1 MFNVSKFSIKP
12 DKTKGRVYK
21 TSNDKFRN
29 DYQRDVGRIIHS
41 TAFRRLK
48 YKTQVFVNHEGDHFR
63 TRLTHTLEVSQIA
76 RSISRYFKLN
86 EDLTEAI
93 ALAHDLGHTPFGHAG
108 EDALIKASGSYFNHN
123 DQSFRIVTFLEKAYL
138 PFDGLNLTW
147 ETLEGIAKHN
157 GPLKNIN
164 KNSTIF
170 FFNESFMDLDL
181 KTFPSLEAQV
191 ASISDD
197 IAYMNHD
204 LDDGF
209 RAKLFNTKD
218 LNKLNFYKEI
228 IKEYGLEPNND
239 RFKKELV
246 RNLINKMVVDLIIQT
261 EKNLQKIKPKNVND
275 IRNAGFNIASFSTKM
290 KRNISEIRLFLNKR
304 MYNHKS
310 IRDKTKKYKKI
321 IENLYQ
327 QYFTDKA
334 DIPAKWIKETY
345 INTPSL
351 ITIST
356 TGFEVNKKQMI
367 IDYISGMTDR
377 YILKIYNKI

>member
-1 MFNVSKFSIKP
+1 MLNVSKFGIRP
-12 DKTKGRVYK
+12 DKTLGRVYE
-21 TSNDKFRN
+21 TENDKFRN
-29 DYQRDVGRIIHS
+29 NYQRDVGRIIHS

-108 EDALIKASGSYFNHN
+108 EDALVKASGSYFNHN
-123 DQSFRIVTFLEKAYL
+123 DQSFRIVTFLEKAYST
-138 PFDGLNLTW
+138 FDGLNLTW
-147 ETLEGIAKHN
+147 ETLEGLAKHN

-164 KNSTIF
+164 KKSTIF
-170 FFNESFMDLDL
+170 LFNESSMDLDL
-181 KTFPSLEAQV
+181 KIFPSLEAQI

-209 RAKLFNTKD
+209 RAGLFSLKD
-218 LNKLNFYKEI
+218 LTKLSFYKQF
-228 IKEYGLEPNND
+228 IKKYGLEPNSS

-246 RNLINKMVVDLIIQT
+246 RNLINKMVVDLIVQT
-261 EKNLQKIKPKNVND
+261 EKNLQKIKPKNVNH

-290 KRNISEIRLFLNKR
+290 KKNISEIRFFLNKK
-304 MYNHKS
+304 MYNHKTVS
-310 IRDKTKKYKKI
+310 DKTKKYKKI
-321 IENLYQ
+321 IEILYQ
-327 QYFTDKA
+327 QYSANKV
-334 DIPAKWIKETY
+334 DIPSKWINETY
-345 INTPSL
+345 GRIPTDYE
-351 ITIST
+351 T
-356 TGFEVNKKQMI
+356 NKKQMI

-377 YILKIYNKI
+377 YILKIYNK

>member
-1 MFNVSKFSIKP
+1 MLKVAKFSVRP

-21 TSNDKFRN
+21 TPKDKFRN
-29 DYQRDVGRIIHS
+29 NYQRDVGRIIHS

-108 EDALIKASGSYFNHN
+108 EDALVKASGSYFNHN
-123 DQSFRIVTFLEKAYL
+123 DQSFRIVTFLEKVYL
-138 PFDGLNLTW
+138 NFDGLNLTW
-147 ETLEGIAKHN
+147 ETLEGLAKHN
-157 GPLKNIN
+157 WPIKKIN
-164 KNSTIF
+164 KNSTLYY
-170 FFNESFMDLDL
+170 FNNKFMDLDL
-181 KTFPSLEAQV
+181 KRFPSLEAQI

-209 RAKLFNTKD
+209 RAGLFEPKD
-218 LNKLNFYKEI
+218 LSKFSFYNEI
-228 IKEYGLEPNND
+228 IKECRVVSNIN
-239 RFKKELV
+239 RFKKEIV
-246 RNLINKMVVDLIIQT
+246 RRLINKMVVNLIKQT
-261 EKNLQKIKPKNVND
+261 EKNLEKVNPRNIDD
-275 IRNAGFNIASFSTKM
+275 IRNANFNVIAFSSKM
-290 KRNISEIRLFLNKR
+290 KKNISEIRLFLNKR
-304 MYNHKS
+304 MYNHKLV
-310 IRDKTKKYKKI
+310 IGKTKKYKKI

-327 QYFTDKA
+327 LYSINKLS
-334 DIPAKWIKETY
+334 IPSKWIKETY
-345 INTPSL
+345 KKNNV
-351 ITIST
+351 
-356 TGFEVNKKQMI
+356 EKKQMI

-377 YILKIYNKI
+377 YILKICNKV

>member
-1 MFNVSKFSIKP
+1 MLKVSNFSISP
-12 DKTKGRVYK
+12 NKTRGRVYDI
-21 TSNDKFRN
+21 TNDKFRN

-123 DQSFRIVTFLEKAYL
+123 DQSFRIVTFLEKVYL

-164 KNSTIF
+164 RNSTLF
-170 FFNESFMDLDL
+170 SFNNNIMNLELT
-181 KTFPSLEAQV
+181 TFPSLEAQI

-209 RAKLFNTKD
+209 RAKLFNLND
-218 LNKLNFYKEI
+218 LKKLNFYKEI
-228 IKEYGLEPNND
+228 IKEYGLEKNNN

-246 RNLINKMVVDLIIQT
+246 RNLINKMVVDLIKETQ
-261 EKNLQKIKPKNVND
+261 KNLNKIKPRNVND
-275 IRNAGFNIASFSTKM
+275 IRNAGFSIVSFSNKM
-290 KRNISEIRLFLNKR
+290 KRNILEIRLFLNKR
-304 MYNHKS
+304 MYNHSTVRKN
-310 IRDKTKKYKKI
+310 TKKYRKI
-321 IENLYQ
+321 IESLYKL
-327 QYFTDKA
+327 YISKKLS
-334 DIPAKWIKETY
+334 IPFKWINETY
-345 INTPSL
+345 KNID
-351 ITIST
+351 
-356 TGFEVNKKQMI
+356 VHKKQMV

-377 YILKIYNKI
+377 YILKIYQKI

>member
-1 MFNVSKFSIKP
+1 MLKVSNFSISP
-12 DKTKGRVYK
+12 NKTRGRVYGI
-21 TSNDKFRN
+21 TNDKFRN

-108 EDALIKASGSYFNHN
+108 EDALINASGSYFNHN
-123 DQSFRIVTFLEKAYL
+123 DQSFRIVTFLEKVYL

-157 GPLKNIN
+157 GPIKNLN
-164 KNSTIF
+164 RNSTLF
-170 FFNESFMDLDL
+170 LFNNNIMNLELT
-181 KTFPSLEAQV
+181 TFPSLEAQI

-209 RAKLFNTKD
+209 RAKLFNLND
-218 LNKLNFYKEI
+218 LKKLNFYKEI
-228 IKEYGLEPNND
+228 IKEYGLEKNNN

-246 RNLINKMVVDLIIQT
+246 RNLINKMVVDLIKETQ
-261 EKNLQKIKPKNVND
+261 KNLNKIKPRNVND
-275 IRNAGFNIASFSTKM
+275 IRNAGFSIVSFSNKM
-290 KRNISEIRLFLNKR
+290 KRNILEIRLFLNKR
-304 MYNHKS
+304 MYNHSTVRKN
-310 IRDKTKKYKKI
+310 TKKYRKI
-321 IENLYQ
+321 IESLYKL
-327 QYFTDKA
+327 YTSKKLS
-334 DIPAKWIKETY
+334 IPIKWINETY
-345 INTPSL
+345 KNIN
-351 ITIST
+351 
-356 TGFEVNKKQMI
+356 VHKKQMI

-377 YILKIYNKI
+377 YILKIYKKI

>member
-1 MFNVSKFSIKP
+1 M
-12 DKTKGRVYK
+12 YK
-21 TSNDKFRN
+21 TTNDKFRN

-123 DQSFRIVTFLEKAYL
+123 DQSFRIVTFLEKVYL

-164 KNSTIF
+164 KKSTLF
-170 FFNESFMDLDL
+170 LFNKNFMNLEL
-181 KTFPSLEAQV
+181 KTFPSLEAQIS
-191 ASISDD
+191 SISDD

-209 RAKLFNTKD
+209 RAGLFNTKD

-228 IKEYGLEPNND
+228 IKEYGLVSNNN

-246 RNLINKMVVDLIIQT
+246 RKLINKMVIDLIKQT
-261 EKNLQKIKPKNVND
+261 ETNLNKIKPKNAND
-275 IRNAGFNIASFSTKM
+275 IRNAGFNIASFSNKM
-290 KRNISEIRLFLNKR
+290 KRNILEIRLFLNKQ
-304 MYNHKS
+304 MYNHKTVY
-310 IRDKTKKYKKI
+310 DKTKKYKKI
-321 IENLYQ
+321 IENLYKL
-327 QYFTDKA
+327 YNSNKLL
-334 DIPAKWIKETY
+334 IPTKWINETY
-345 INTPSL
+345 KDIKV
-351 ITIST
+351 
-356 TGFEVNKKQMI
+356 EKKQVI

-377 YILKIYNKI
+377 YILKIYNRI

>member
-1 MFNVSKFSIKP
+1 
-12 DKTKGRVYK
+12 
-21 TSNDKFRN
+21 
-29 DYQRDVGRIIHS
+29 
-41 TAFRRLK
+41 
-48 YKTQVFVNHEGDHFR
+48 
-63 TRLTHTLEVSQIA
+63 
-76 RSISRYFKLN
+76 
-86 EDLTEAI
+86 
-93 ALAHDLGHTPFGHAG
+93 
-108 EDALIKASGSYFNHN
+108 
-123 DQSFRIVTFLEKAYL
+123 
-138 PFDGLNLTW
+138 
-147 ETLEGIAKHN
+147 
-157 GPLKNIN
+157 
-164 KNSTIF
+164 
-170 FFNESFMDLDL
+170 
-181 KTFPSLEAQV
+181 
-191 ASISDD
+191 
-197 IAYMNHD
+197 MNHD

-345 INTPSL
+345 IDTPSL

-356 TGFEVNKKQMI
+356 TDFEVNKKQMI

>member
-1 MFNVSKFSIKP
+1 MLNVSKFGIRP
-12 DKTKGRVYK
+12 DKTLGRVYE
-21 TSNDKFRN
+21 TENDKFRN
-29 DYQRDVGRIIHS
+29 NYQRDVGRIIHS

-108 EDALIKASGSYFNHN
+108 EDALVKASGSYFNHN
-123 DQSFRIVTFLEKAYL
+123 DQSFRIVTFLEKAYST
-138 PFDGLNLTW
+138 FDGLNLTW
-147 ETLEGIAKHN
+147 ETLEGLAKHN

-170 FFNESFMDLDL
+170 FFNESSMDLDL
-181 KTFPSLEAQV
+181 KIFPSLEAQI

-209 RAKLFNTKD
+209 RAGLFRLKD
-218 LNKLNFYKEI
+218 LTKLSFYKEF
-228 IKEYGLEPNND
+228 IKKYGLEPNSS

-246 RNLINKMVVDLIIQT
+246 RNLINKMVVDLIVQT
-261 EKNLQKIKPKNVND
+261 EKNLQKIKPKNVNH

-290 KRNISEIRLFLNKR
+290 KKNISEIRFFLNKK
-304 MYNHKS
+304 MYNHKTVS
-310 IRDKTKKYKKI
+310 DKTKKYKKI
-321 IENLYQ
+321 IEILYQ
-327 QYFTDKA
+327 QYSANKV
-334 DIPAKWIKETY
+334 DIPSKWINETY
-345 INTPSL
+345 GRIPTDYE
-351 ITIST
+351 T
-356 TGFEVNKKQMI
+356 NKKQMI

-377 YILKIYNKI
+377 YILKIYNKK

>member
-1 MFNVSKFSIKP
+1 MLNVSKFGIRP
-12 DKTKGRVYK
+12 DKTLGRVYE
-21 TSNDKFRN
+21 TENDKFRN
-29 DYQRDVGRIIHS
+29 NYQRDVGRIIHS

-108 EDALIKASGSYFNHN
+108 EDALVKASGSYFNHN
-123 DQSFRIVTFLEKAYL
+123 DQSFRIVTFLEKAYST
-138 PFDGLNLTW
+138 FDGLNLTW
-147 ETLEGIAKHN
+147 ETLEGLAKHN

-170 FFNESFMDLDL
+170 FFNESSMDLDL
-181 KTFPSLEAQV
+181 KIFPSLEAQI

-209 RAKLFNTKD
+209 RAGLFSLKD
-218 LNKLNFYKEI
+218 LTKLSFYKEF
-228 IKEYGLEPNND
+228 IKKYGLEPNSS

-246 RNLINKMVVDLIIQT
+246 RNLINKMVVDLIVQT
-261 EKNLQKIKPKNVND
+261 EKNLQKIKPKNVNH

-290 KRNISEIRLFLNKR
+290 KKNISEIRFFLNKK
-304 MYNHKS
+304 MYNHKTVS
-310 IRDKTKKYKKI
+310 DKTKKYKKI
-321 IENLYQ
+321 IEILYQ
-327 QYFTDKA
+327 QYSANKV
-334 DIPAKWIKETY
+334 DIPSKWINETY
-345 INTPSL
+345 GRIPTDYE
-351 ITIST
+351 T
-356 TGFEVNKKQMI
+356 NKKQMI

-377 YILKIYNKI
+377 YILKIYNRK

>member
-1 MFNVSKFSIKP
+1 MLKVSKFSVRP
-12 DKTKGRVYK
+12 DKTRGRLYK
-21 TSNDKFRN
+21 TVNDKYRN

-108 EDALIKASGSYFNHN
+108 EDALIKASNSYFNHN
-123 DQSFRIVTFLEKAYL
+123 DQSFRIVTFLEKVYL

-157 GPLKNIN
+157 GPLKSIN
-164 KNSTIF
+164 ENSTLF
-170 FFNESFMDLDL
+170 SFNTNTMDLEL
-181 KTFPSLEAQV
+181 KTFPSMEAQI

-197 IAYMNHD
+197 IAYMNHG

-209 RAKLFNTKD
+209 RAGLFNSKD
-218 LNKLNFYKEI
+218 LKMLNFYKEI
-228 IKEYGLEPNND
+228 IKEYGLESNSD
-239 RFKKELV
+239 RFKKEFV
-246 RNLINKMVVDLIIQT
+246 RNLINKMVVDLIKQT
-261 EKNLQKIKPKNVND
+261 EINLNKVKPRDIND
-275 IRNAGFNIASFSTKM
+275 IRNAGFNIASFSNKM
-290 KRNISEIRLFLNKR
+290 KKNILEIRLFLNKR
-304 MYNHKS
+304 MYNHKKVS
-310 IRDKTKKYKKI
+310 NKTKKYKKI

-327 QYFTDKA
+327 LYSSNKIN
-334 DIPAKWIKETY
+334 IPPKWINETY
-345 INTPSL
+345 KNIK
-351 ITIST
+351 
-356 TGFEVNKKQMI
+356 VDKKQMI
-367 IDYISGMTDR
+367 VDYISGMTDR
-377 YILKIYNKI
+377 YILKICNKI

>member
-1 MFNVSKFSIKP
+1 MLKVSKFSVRP
-12 DKTKGRVYK
+12 DKTRGRLYK
-21 TSNDKFRN
+21 TVNDKYRN

-108 EDALIKASGSYFNHN
+108 EDALIKASNSYFNHN
-123 DQSFRIVTFLEKAYL
+123 DQSFRIVTFLEKVYL

-157 GPLKNIN
+157 GPLKSIN
-164 KNSTIF
+164 ENSTLF
-170 FFNESFMDLDL
+170 SFNTNTMDLEL
-181 KTFPSLEAQV
+181 KTFPSLEAQI

-209 RAKLFNTKD
+209 RAGLFYIKD
-218 LNKLNFYKEI
+218 LNKLSFYKEI
-228 IKEYGLEPNND
+228 IKEYGLESNSD

-246 RNLINKMVVDLIIQT
+246 RNLINKMVVDLIKET
-261 EKNLQKIKPKNVND
+261 EKNLNKIKPKNTND
-275 IRNAGFNIASFSTKM
+275 IRNAGFNIASFSNKM
-290 KRNISEIRLFLNKR
+290 KKNISEIRLFLNKQ
-304 MYNHKS
+304 MYNHKKVS
-310 IRDKTKKYKKI
+310 NNTKKYKKI

-327 QYFTDKA
+327 FYSSNKLN
-334 DIPAKWIKETY
+334 IPPKWINETY
-345 INTPSL
+345 KNIK
-351 ITIST
+351 
-356 TGFEVNKKQMI
+356 VDKKQMI
-367 IDYISGMTDR
+367 VDYISGMTDR

>member
-1 MFNVSKFSIKP
+1 MLNVSKFGIRP
-12 DKTKGRVYK
+12 DKTLGRVYE
-21 TSNDKFRN
+21 TENDKYRN
-29 DYQRDVGRIIHS
+29 NYQRDVGRIIHS

-63 TRLTHTLEVSQIA
+63 TSLTHTLEVSQIA

-108 EDALIKASGSYFNHN
+108 EDALVKASGSYFNHN
-123 DQSFRIVTFLEKAYL
+123 DQSFRIVTFLEKAYST
-138 PFDGLNLTW
+138 FDGLNLTW
-147 ETLEGIAKHN
+147 ETLEGLAKHN

-170 FFNESFMDLDL
+170 FFNESSMDLDL
-181 KTFPSLEAQV
+181 KIFPSLEAQI

-209 RAKLFNTKD
+209 RAGLFRLKD
-218 LNKLNFYKEI
+218 LTKLSFYKEF
-228 IKEYGLEPNND
+228 IKKYGLEPNSS

-246 RNLINKMVVDLIIQT
+246 RNLINKMVVDLIVQT
-261 EKNLQKIKPKNVND
+261 EKNLQKIKPKNVNH

-290 KRNISEIRLFLNKR
+290 KKNISEIRFFLNKK
-304 MYNHKS
+304 MYNHKTVS
-310 IRDKTKKYKKI
+310 DKTKKYKKI
-321 IENLYQ
+321 IEILYQ
-327 QYFTDKA
+327 QYSANKV
-334 DIPAKWIKETY
+334 DIPSKWINETY
-345 INTPSL
+345 GRIPTDYE
-351 ITIST
+351 T
-356 TGFEVNKKQMI
+356 NKKQMI

-377 YILKIYNKI
+377 YILKIYNRK

>member
-1 MFNVSKFSIKP
+1 MLNVSKFSIKP
-12 DKTKGRVYK
+12 DKTKGRFYK
-21 TSNDKFRN
+21 TANDKFRN
-29 DYQRDVGRIIHS
+29 NYQRDVGRIIHS

-170 FFNESFMDLDL
+170 FFNKNFMDLNL
-181 KTFPSLEAQV
+181 KTHPSLEAQV

-218 LNKLNFYKEI
+218 LNKLNFYREI
-228 IKEYGLEPNND
+228 IKEYRLEPNND

-334 DIPAKWIKETY
+334 DIPSKWIKETY
-345 INTPSL
+345 IATPSL
-351 ITIST
+351 IKIST
-356 TGFEVNKKQMI
+356 TDFEVNKKQMI

>member
-1 MFNVSKFSIKP
+1 MQKVSKFAIRP
-12 DKTKGRVYK
+12 EKTKGRLHK
-21 TSNDKFRN
+21 TLNDKYRN

-108 EDALIKASGSYFNHN
+108 EDALVKASNAYFNHN
-123 DQSFRIVTFLEKAYL
+123 DQSFRIVTFLEKVYL

-157 GPLKNIN
+157 GPINNIN
-164 KNSTIF
+164 KNSAIF
-170 FFNESFMDLDL
+170 YFNKNLMDLDL
-181 KTFPSLEAQV
+181 KKYSSLEAQI
-191 ASISDD
+191 AAISDD

-209 RAKLFNTKD
+209 RAGLFNHND
-218 LNKLNFYKEI
+218 LNKLSFYNEI
-228 IKEYGLEPNND
+228 IKENNIDSDID

-246 RNLINKMVVDLIIQT
+246 RKLINKMVVDLIKQT
-261 EKNLQKIKPKNVND
+261 EKNLNKIKPKSIDD
-275 IRNAGFNIASFSTKM
+275 IRDAGFSIASFSNKM
-290 KRNISEIRLFLNKR
+290 KSNISEIRLFLNKR

-310 IRDKTKKYKKI
+310 VNNKTKKYKKI
-321 IENLYQ
+321 IENLY
-327 QYFTDKA
+327 YLYLKNKLF
-334 DIPAKWIKETY
+334 IPSKWIKETY
-345 INTPSL
+345 RGI
-351 ITIST
+351 
-356 TGFEVNKKQMI
+356 EVDKEQMI

-377 YILKIYNKI
+377 FILKICNKI

>member
-1 MFNVSKFSIKP
+1 
-12 DKTKGRVYK
+12 
-21 TSNDKFRN
+21 
-29 DYQRDVGRIIHS
+29 
-41 TAFRRLK
+41 
-48 YKTQVFVNHEGDHFR
+48 
-63 TRLTHTLEVSQIA
+63 
-76 RSISRYFKLN
+76 
-86 EDLTEAI
+86 
-93 ALAHDLGHTPFGHAG
+93 
-108 EDALIKASGSYFNHN
+108 
-123 DQSFRIVTFLEKAYL
+123 L

-170 FFNESFMDLDL
+170 FFNENFMDLNL

-218 LNKLNFYKEI
+218 LNKLNFYREI
-228 IKEYGLEPNND
+228 IKEYRLEPNND

-275 IRNAGFNIASFSTKM
+275 IRNSGFNIASFSTKM

-304 MYNHKS
+304 MYNHKLIS
-310 IRDKTKKYKKI
+310 DKTKKYKKI

-327 QYFTDKA
+327 QYFTGKA
-334 DIPAKWIKETY
+334 DIPSKWIKETY
-345 INTPSL
+345 IGALNT
-351 ITIST
+351 TD
-356 TGFEVNKKQMI
+356 FEVNKKQMI

>member
-1 MFNVSKFSIKP
+1 MLNVSKFSIKP

-21 TSNDKFRN
+21 TANDKFRN

-228 IKEYGLEPNND
+228 IKEYELEPNND

-246 RNLINKMVVDLIIQT
+246 RNLINKMVVDLITQT

-334 DIPAKWIKETY
+334 DIPSKWIKETY

-356 TGFEVNKKQMI
+356 AGFEVNKKQMI

>member
-1 MFNVSKFSIKP
+1 MLNVSKFGIRP
-12 DKTKGRVYK
+12 DKTLGRVYE
-21 TSNDKFRN
+21 TENDKFRN
-29 DYQRDVGRIIHS
+29 NYQRDVGRIIHS

-108 EDALIKASGSYFNHN
+108 EDALVKASRSYFNHN
-123 DQSFRIVTFLEKAYL
+123 DQSFRIVTFLEKAYST
-138 PFDGLNLTW
+138 FDGLNLTW
-147 ETLEGIAKHN
+147 ETLEGLAKHN

-164 KNSTIF
+164 KKSTIF
-170 FFNESFMDLDL
+170 LFNESSMDLDL
-181 KTFPSLEAQV
+181 KIFPSLEAQI

-209 RAKLFNTKD
+209 RAGLFSLKD
-218 LNKLNFYKEI
+218 LTKLSFYKEF
-228 IKEYGLEPNND
+228 IKKYGLEPNSS

-246 RNLINKMVVDLIIQT
+246 RNLINKMVVDLIVQT
-261 EKNLQKIKPKNVND
+261 EKNLQKIKPKNVNH

-290 KRNISEIRLFLNKR
+290 KKNISEIRFFLNKK
-304 MYNHKS
+304 MYNHKTVS
-310 IRDKTKKYKKI
+310 DKTKKYKKI
-321 IENLYQ
+321 IEILYQ
-327 QYFTDKA
+327 QYSANKV
-334 DIPAKWIKETY
+334 DIPSKWINETY
-345 INTPSL
+345 GRIPTDYE
-351 ITIST
+351 T
-356 TGFEVNKKQMI
+356 NKKQMI

-377 YILKIYNKI
+377 YILKIYNRK

>member
-1 MFNVSKFSIKP
+1 MLNVSKFSIKP
-12 DKTKGRVYK
+12 DKTKGRFYK
-21 TSNDKFRN
+21 TTNDKFRN
-29 DYQRDVGRIIHS
+29 NYQRDVGRIIHS

-76 RSISRYFKLN
+76 RSISRYFRLN

-170 FFNESFMDLDL
+170 FFNENFMDLNL
-181 KTFPSLEAQV
+181 KTYPSLEAQV

-209 RAKLFNTKD
+209 RANLFNTKD
-218 LNKLNFYKEI
+218 LNKLNFYREI
-228 IKEYGLEPNND
+228 IKEYSLEPNND

-310 IRDKTKKYKKI
+310 ISDKTKKYKRI

-334 DIPAKWIKETY
+334 DIPSKWIKETY
-345 INTPSL
+345 IGTPSL
-351 ITIST
+351 IKIST
-356 TGFEVNKKQMI
+356 TDFEVNKKQMI

>member
-1 MFNVSKFSIKP
+1 MLNVSKFGIRP
-12 DKTKGRVYK
+12 DKTLGRVYE
-21 TSNDKFRN
+21 TENDKFRN
-29 DYQRDVGRIIHS
+29 NYQREVGRIIHS

-108 EDALIKASGSYFNHN
+108 EDALVKASGSYFNHN
-123 DQSFRIVTFLEKAYL
+123 DQSFRIVTFLEKAYST
-138 PFDGLNLTW
+138 FDGLNLTW
-147 ETLEGIAKHN
+147 ETLEGLAKHN

-170 FFNESFMDLDL
+170 FFNESSMDLDL
-181 KTFPSLEAQV
+181 KIFPSLEAQI

-209 RAKLFNTKD
+209 RAGLFRLKD
-218 LNKLNFYKEI
+218 LTKLSFYKEF
-228 IKEYGLEPNND
+228 IKKYGLEPNSS

-246 RNLINKMVVDLIIQT
+246 RNLINKMVVDLIVQT
-261 EKNLQKIKPKNVND
+261 EKNLQKIKPKNVNH

-290 KRNISEIRLFLNKR
+290 KKNISEIRFFLNKK
-304 MYNHKS
+304 MYNHKTVS
-310 IRDKTKKYKKI
+310 DKTKKYKKI
-321 IENLYQ
+321 IEILYQ
-327 QYFTDKA
+327 QYSANKV
-334 DIPAKWIKETY
+334 DIPSKWINETY
-345 INTPSL
+345 GRIPTDYE
-351 ITIST
+351 T
-356 TGFEVNKKQMI
+356 NKKQMI

-377 YILKIYNKI
+377 YILKIYNRK